1 MPRELR
7 DGDQDRE
14 DLPPP
19 LSTWIRVDA
28 PVDRVWAFLTDPE
41 QVVEC
46 LPGAELD
53 EVVDERNFKGR
64 VGLKVGPV
72 QAKYR
77 GDARFEE
84 LDAERHRMRV
94 VGRGMGDG
102 SADLGM
108 TGELRA
114 LEDGATESTVV
125 AVVNV
130 GGRMAQVGSR
140 LIKFVS
146 DRLFDQ
152 FVARVRER
160 LEAEGQRG

>member
-1 MPRELR
+1 MEIRIEK
-7 DGDQDRE
+7 
-14 DLPPP
+14 
-19 LSTWIRVDA
+19 TFRVDA

-102 SADLGM
+102 SADLEM

-114 LEDGATESTVV
+114 LDDGATESTVV

-160 LEAEGQRG
+160 IEAEGQRG

>member
-1 MPRELR
+1 MEIRIEK
-7 DGDQDRE
+7 
-14 DLPPP
+14 
-19 LSTWIRVDA
+19 TFRVDA
-28 PVDRVWAFLTDPE
+28 PIDRVWAFLTDPE

-53 EVVDERNFKGR
+53 EVVDERNFQGR

-102 SADLGM
+102 SADLEM

-152 FVARVRER
+152 FVSRVRER
-160 LEAEGQRG
+160 LETEGQRG

>member
-1 MPRELR
+1 MEIRIEK
-7 DGDQDRE
+7 
-14 DLPPP
+14 
-19 LSTWIRVDA
+19 TFRVDA
-28 PVDRVWAFLTDPE
+28 PVDRVWTFLTDPE

-102 SADLGM
+102 STDLEM

>member
-1 MPRELR
+1 MEIRIEK
-7 DGDQDRE
+7 
-14 DLPPP
+14 
-19 LSTWIRVDA
+19 TFRVDA

-102 SADLGM
+102 SADLEM

-160 LEAEGQRG
+160 IEAEGQRG

>member
-1 MPRELR
+1 MEIRIEK
-7 DGDQDRE
+7 
-14 DLPPP
+14 
-19 LSTWIRVDA
+19 TFRVDA
-28 PVDRVWAFLTDPE
+28 PIDRVWAFLTDPE
-41 QVVEC
+41 QVVGC
-46 LPGAELD
+46 LPGAALD

-77 GDARFEE
+77 GQARFEE
-84 LDAERHRMRV
+84 LDVERHRMRV
-94 VGRGMGDG
+94 VGQGMGDG
-102 SADLGM
+102 SADLQM

-114 LEDGATESTVV
+114 LEDRATESTVV

-152 FVARVRER
+152 FVARIRER
-160 LEAEGQRG
+160 LEAEAKHD

>member
-1 MPRELR
+1 MEIRIEK
-7 DGDQDRE
+7 
-14 DLPPP
+14 
-19 LSTWIRVDA
+19 TFRVDA

-102 SADLGM
+102 SADLEM

>member
-1 MPRELR
+1 MEIRIEK
-7 DGDQDRE
+7 
-14 DLPPP
+14 
-19 LSTWIRVDA
+19 TFRVDA

>member
-1 MPRELR
+1 MEIRIEK
-7 DGDQDRE
+7 
-14 DLPPP
+14 
-19 LSTWIRVDA
+19 TFRVDA
-28 PVDRVWAFLTDPE
+28 PIDRVWAFLTDPE
-41 QVVEC
+41 QVVES

-53 EVVDERNFKGR
+53 EIVDERTFKGR

-77 GDARFEE
+77 GEARFEE
-84 LDAERHRMRV
+84 LDVERHRMRV
-94 VGRGMGDG
+94 VGQGMGDG
-102 SADLGM
+102 SADLEM

-146 DRLFDQ
+146 DRLFGQ
-152 FVARVRER
+152 FVSCVRER
-160 LEAEGQRG
+160 VEAEAKHD

>member
-1 MPRELR
+1 MEIRIEK
-7 DGDQDRE
+7 
-14 DLPPP
+14 
-19 LSTWIRVDA
+19 TFRVDA
-28 PVDRVWAFLTDPE
+28 PLDRVWAFLTDPE
-41 QVVEC
+41 QVVES

-53 EVVDERNFKGR
+53 EIVDERTFKGR

-77 GDARFEE
+77 GEARFEE
-84 LDAERHRMRV
+84 LDAERHRLRV
-94 VGRGMGDG
+94 VGQGMGDG
-102 SADLGM
+102 SADLEM

-160 LEAEGQRG
+160 LEAEADHD